1 MPRQVTVQ
9 IGDYTETFIWH
20 PEGWFI
26 ADEIA
31 VRNELLAAF
40 GLKPENDEP
49 TIYADHQIHGTL
61 ISAFAKASSASAK
74 QA

>member
-1 MPRQVTVQ
+1 MPRQVTVE
-9 IGDYTETFIWH
+9 IGDYKETFIWH

-49 TIYADHQIHGTL
+49 IIYTDHQIHGTL
-61 ISAFAKASSASAK
+61 ISAFAKASRASAK